1 MIIAM
6 ASGKGGTG
14 KTTIATNVAAT
25 LARMGRRVQLLD
37 GDVEA
42 PNCHLFLRPEIRS
55 STPVTV
61 PIPVV
66 DQDRCLRCGACA
78 DFCQS
83 GAILLLGDRVIVLP
97 ELCSGCG
104 GCALVC
110 PERAIKEEPREVGT
124 LDVGLADG
132 IGFARGRLTIGEA
145 RAVPIIAALRR
156 HEHHA
161 ETVLIDAPPGTTCPM
176 LEAVKDADFVCL
188 VAEPTPFGLS
198 DLRLALGAIEQLGV
212 PAGVVVNRAGLGD
225 DRVNRFCAEQ
235 GIEILAEIPDD
246 RRAAEACSRGDLL
259 VNVLPGYVER
269 FADLAIRLEQRARSR
284 PARTTRTPT

>member
-14 KTTIATNVAAT
+14 KTTIATNLAAT

-37 GDVEA
+37 CDVEE

-61 PIPVV
+61 PTPVV
-66 DQDRCLRCGACA
+66 DHDRCLQCGVCS
-78 DFCQS
+78 DFCQY
-83 GAILLLGDRVIVLP
+83 GAILLLGDRVMVFP

-110 PERAIKEEPREVGT
+110 PERAISEQPRAVGT

-132 IGFARGRLTIGEA
+132 IGFAGGRLTIGEA

-176 LEAVKDADFVCL
+176 LEAVKGADFVCL

-198 DLRLALGAIEQLGV
+198 DLRLALGAIEPLGV

-235 GIEILAEIPDD
+235 GVEILAEIPDD
-246 RRAAEACSRGDLL
+246 RRAAEAVSRGDLL
-259 VNVLPGYVER
+259 INVLPGYAER
-269 FADLAIRLEQRARSR
+269 FADLAIRLEQRARNH
-284 PARTTRTPT
+284 PARTTRTPS